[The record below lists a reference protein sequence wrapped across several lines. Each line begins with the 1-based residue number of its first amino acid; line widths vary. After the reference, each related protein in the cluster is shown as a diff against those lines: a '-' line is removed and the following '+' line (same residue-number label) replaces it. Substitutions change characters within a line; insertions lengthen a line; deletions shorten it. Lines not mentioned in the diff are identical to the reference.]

1 MLLWEHRL
9 RLASVV
15 SLREVSFMNLRRS
28 LLWLHRWAGVLAGLI
43 VLMIAVTGGALVFEQ
58 TIQRWLRP
66 DLCPK
71 QATAKAE
78 RASIQSAIQTL
89 RDKQPQSFVQG
100 IRLPRD
106 ETDALVLFTGPLAV
120 HFDPR
125 DGTLL
130 GTRPRQG
137 GWEQTM
143 TKLHV
148 NLMQGPTGGTIVVIA
163 TCITLGLALTGLWL
177 WWPLRIF
184 GVRRGSN
191 FRRFNLDLHSV
202 AGLYSSVFLLILGIS
217 GLTLRYLHGEHPQPP
232 RAPMAQPGGERLSV
246 DEVVKRAEAALPGAR
261 AASIEMPPP
270 QRPVMRVQLS
280 FPEDGSPAG
289 RSVVFISRLDGSV
302 LAAHS
307 SREGTLAQV
316 YQKAQL
322 SVHMG
327 SIGGTPT
334 RWIAFLTCVAL
345 VLQILSGYILWL
357 KRSTA

>member
-1 MLLWEHRL
+1 
-9 RLASVV
+9 
-15 SLREVSFMNLRRS
+15 MNLRRT
-28 LLWLHRWAGVLAGLI
+28 LLWLHRWAGVLAGLV
-43 VLMIAVTGGALVFEQ
+43 VLVIGVTGGALVFERA
-58 TIQRWLRP
+58 IQRWLRP
-66 DLCPK
+66 DLYPK

-78 RASIQSAIQTL
+78 RVSIQSAIQTL
-89 RDKQPQSFVQG
+89 RDKQPQGFVQG

-106 ETDALVLFTGPLAV
+106 EKDALVLFAGPLAV
-120 HFDPR
+120 HFDPH

-130 GTRPRQG
+130 GTRLRQG

-148 NLMQGPTGGTIVVIA
+148 NLMQGPTGGTVVVVA

-184 GVRRGSN
+184 GFRKGAN

-232 RAPMAQPGGERLSV
+232 RSPMAQPGGERLSV

-289 RSVVFISRLDGSV
+289 RSVAFISMLDGAV
-302 LAAHS
+302 LGLHS
-307 SREGTLAQV
+307 SREGTLTQR
-316 YQKAQL
+316 YQMAQL
-322 SVHMG
+322 SIHTG
-327 SIGGTPT
+327 SIGGTAT

-345 VLQILSGYILWL
+345 VLQIVSGYILWL
-357 KRSTA
+357 KRSAA